1 VKNILHRDEKE
12 RGAYKVGGICNRN
25 IIMLTPD
32 DSLFAAMQ
40 LFDIKG
46 IEEIPVVESL
56 DERWVVGML
65 KRRDAL
71 DLYKREVLRRGI
83 SAKVGS
89 QGLGGR

>member
-1 VKNILHRDEKE
+1 
-12 RGAYKVGGICNRN
+12 
-25 IIMLTPD
+25 MLTPD

-89 QGLGGR
+89 QGLGRR

>member
-12 RGAYKVGGICNRN
+12 RVAYKVGGICNRN

-89 QGLGGR
+89 QGLSRR